1 MMKHPLAAELRPHK
15 QSIAG
20 LTVLS
25 VLNALCIGAFTWLLA
40 KTCAD
45 AFFAGLNL
53 TKAAPFL
60 VVLLLLA
67 ALRLYGEHQLQIMAK
82 KLSLTMQTDL
92 RSRLAAKLLQH
103 GPQQPG
109 YQDSGDFV
117 LLMTSG
123 VDHTDAYF
131 SQFLPQMITVAVL
144 PLLLLLSI
152 LPFDPLTGAVFAL
165 TAPLLPFFLYLIG
178 RLCADASARQWQ
190 TLSTMGRNFT
200 ELLQGLPTLKIFNR
214 SQQQLALV
222 EQLGHDF
229 RQATLKVLRIA
240 FLSAFALELTATL
253 SIAVIAVL
261 VGLRLLNGTLS
272 FETGFFALL
281 LAPEFYRPLRQS
293 GTAFHQAMTA
303 LTAADKI
310 YARLTSSATRPAE
323 KSWLGQIPPA
333 IRLEN
338 ISFSYGRQQKNA
350 VDKISLTLPPGKVT
364 ALVGRSGAGKS
375 TIFQLIL
382 QLMLP
387 ESGRFLINEE
397 EAIHFDRDTW
407 RQQISYVPQMPHI
420 FSASIAE
427 NISLGQPAGAAA
439 IIAAAKAA
447 HLHDFIISLPQ
458 GYDTWLGN
466 GQQLSCGQT
475 QRLAIARAFLQDR
488 PVLLLD
494 EPTTCL
500 DEETGRQI
508 LESLEKLVR
517 GKTVLIS
524 AHRLAVVKTAALILV
539 LDGGK
544 IIESGSH
551 EELAAQKGRY
561 FELLQRGE
569 VRL

>member
-15 QSIAG
+15 QTIAG
-20 LTVLS
+20 LTALS
-25 VLNALCIGAFTWLLA
+25 ALNALCIGAFTWLLA
-40 KTCAD
+40 KTCAN

-60 VVLLLLA
+60 LVLLLLA
-67 ALRLYGEHQLQIMAK
+67 ALRLYSERQLQLRAK
-82 KLSLTMQTDL
+82 KLSLAVQTVL
-92 RSRLAAKLLQH
+92 RSRLTGKLLQD
-103 GPQQPG
+103 GPQQTG

-123 VDHTDAYF
+123 VDHTDPYF
-131 SQFLPQMITVAVL
+131 SQFLPQMVTVAVL
-144 PLLLLLSI
+144 PLLLLLSV
-152 LPFDPLTGAVFAL
+152 LPLDPLTGAVFAL

-178 RLCADASARQWQ
+178 RLCAAASARQWQ
-190 TLSTMGRNFT
+190 TLSAMGRSFT

-229 RQATLKVLRIA
+229 REATLKVLRIA

-253 SIAVIAVL
+253 SIAVVAVL

-272 FETGFFALL
+272 FETGLFALL
-281 LAPEFYRPLRQS
+281 LAPEFYRPLRHS

-303 LTAADKI
+303 LAAADKI
-310 YARLTSSATRPAE
+310 YARLTASAISVKPAYQG
-323 KSWLGQIPPA
+323 KNSPS
-333 IRLEN
+333 IRMEN
-338 ISFSYGRQQKNA
+338 ISFSYGRQHKNA
-350 VDKISLTLPPGKVT
+350 VDKISLTLPPGKIT
-364 ALVGRSGAGKS
+364 AIVGRSGAGKS

-382 QLMLP
+382 QFIHP
-387 ESGRFLINEE
+387 EQGRILIDDNN
-397 EAIHFDRDTW
+397 AATFDADTW

-420 FSASIAE
+420 FSASVAE
-427 NISLGQPAGAAA
+427 NISLGQPAEAAA
-439 IIAAAKAA
+439 IITAAKAA
-447 HLHDFIISLPQ
+447 RLHDFIISLPQ
-458 GYDTWLGN
+458 GYDTHLGS
-466 GQQLSCGQT
+466 GYQLSGGQA

-494 EPTTCL
+494 EPTACL
-500 DEETGRQI
+500 DEETGQQI
-508 LESLEKLVR
+508 LEAIEKLAR

-524 AHRLAVVKTAALILV
+524 AHRLAVVKTSALILV

-551 EELAAQKGRY
+551 KELVAKKGHY
-561 FELLQRGE
+561 FELLQSGV

>member
-15 QSIAG
+15 QTIAG
-20 LTVLS
+20 LTALS
-25 VLNALCIGAFTWLLA
+25 ALNALCIGAFTWILA
-40 KTCAD
+40 KTCAN

-60 VVLLLLA
+60 LVLLLLA
-67 ALRLYGEHQLQIMAK
+67 ALRLYSERQLQLRAK
-82 KLSLTMQTDL
+82 KLSLAVQTVL
-92 RSRLAAKLLQH
+92 RSRLTAKLLQA
-103 GPQQPG
+103 GPQQTG

-123 VDHTDAYF
+123 VDHTDPYF
-131 SQFLPQMITVAVL
+131 SQFLPQMVTVAVL
-144 PLLLLLSI
+144 PLLLLLSV
-152 LPFDPLTGAVFAL
+152 LPLDPLTGAVFAL

-178 RLCADASARQWQ
+178 RLCATASARQWQ
-190 TLSTMGRNFT
+190 TLSAMGRSFT

-229 RQATLKVLRIA
+229 REATLKVLRIA

-253 SIAVIAVL
+253 SIAVVAVL

-272 FETGFFALL
+272 FETGLFALL

-303 LTAADKI
+303 LAAADKI
-310 YARLTSSATRPAE
+310 YARLTGSAISVKPAYQG
-323 KSWLGQIPPA
+323 KNSPF
-333 IRLEN
+333 IRMEN
-338 ISFSYGRQQKNA
+338 ISFSYGRQHKNA
-350 VDKISLTLPPGKVT
+350 VDKISLTLPPGKIT
-364 ALVGRSGAGKS
+364 AIVGRSGAGKS

-382 QLMLP
+382 QFIHP
-387 ESGRFLINEE
+387 EQGRILIDDNN
-397 EAIHFDRDTW
+397 AATFDADTW

-420 FSASIAE
+420 FSASVAE
-427 NISLGQPAGAAA
+427 NISLGQPVEAAA
-439 IIAAAKAA
+439 IITAAKAA
-447 HLHDFIISLPQ
+447 RLHDFIISLPQ
-458 GYDTWLGN
+458 GYDTHLGS
-466 GQQLSCGQT
+466 GYQLSGGQA

-494 EPTTCL
+494 EPTACL
-500 DEETGRQI
+500 DEETGQQI
-508 LESLEKLVR
+508 LEAIEKLAR

-524 AHRLAVVKTAALILV
+524 AHRLAVIKTSALILV

-551 EELAAQKGRY
+551 KELVAKKGHY
-561 FELLQRGE
+561 FELLQSGV

>member
-20 LTVLS
+20 LTALS
-25 VLNALCIGAFTWLLA
+25 ALNALCIGAFTWLLA
-40 KTCAD
+40 KTCAN

-60 VVLLLLA
+60 LVLLLLA
-67 ALRLYGEHQLQIMAK
+67 VLRLYSERQLQLRAK
-82 KLSLTMQTDL
+82 KLSLAVQTAL
-92 RSRLAAKLLQH
+92 RSRLTTKLLQD
-103 GPQQPG
+103 GPQQTG

-117 LLMTSG
+117 LLLTSG
-123 VDHTDAYF
+123 VDHIDPYF
-131 SQFLPQMITVAVL
+131 SQFLPQMVTVAVL

-152 LPFDPLTGAVFAL
+152 LPFDPLTGAVFAV

-178 RLCADASARQWQ
+178 RLCAAASARQWQ
-190 TLSTMGRNFT
+190 TLSAMGRSFT

-214 SQQQLALV
+214 SQQQLAFV

-229 RQATLKVLRIA
+229 REATLKVLRIA
-240 FLSAFALELTATL
+240 FLSAFVLELTATL

-261 VGLRLLNGTLS
+261 IGLRLLNGTLS

-303 LTAADKI
+303 LAAADKI
-310 YARLTSSATRPAE
+310 YARLTGSDVPVKPAYQGKSS
-323 KSWLGQIPPA
+323 PA

-338 ISFSYGRQQKNA
+338 ISFFYGRQKKNA
-350 VDKISLTLPPGKVT
+350 VDKISLALPPGKIT
-364 ALVGRSGAGKS
+364 AIVGRSGAGKS

-382 QLMLP
+382 QFLHP
-387 ESGRFLINEE
+387 DQGRILIDDND
-397 EAIHFDRDTW
+397 AGTFDGDTW

-427 NISLGQPAGAAA
+427 NISLGQPAEASAV
-439 IIAAAKAA
+439 IAAAKAA
-447 HLHDFIISLPQ
+447 HLHDFIVSLPQ
-458 GYDTWLGN
+458 GYNTHLGS
-466 GQQLSCGQT
+466 GHQLSGGQT

-494 EPTTCL
+494 EPTACL
-500 DEETGRQI
+500 DEETGQQI
-508 LESLEKLVR
+508 LESLEKLAW

-524 AHRLAVVKTAALILV
+524 AHRLAVVKSAALILV

-551 EELAAQKGRY
+551 K
-561 FELLQRGE
+561 ELLAKKGHYFDLLQSGE
-569 VRL
+569 VHL

>member
-1 MMKHPLAAELRPHK
+1 
-15 QSIAG
+15 
-20 LTVLS
+20 
-25 VLNALCIGAFTWLLA
+25 
-40 KTCAD
+40 
-45 AFFAGLNL
+45 
-53 TKAAPFL
+53 
-60 VVLLLLA
+60 
-67 ALRLYGEHQLQIMAK
+67 
-82 KLSLTMQTDL
+82 
-92 RSRLAAKLLQH
+92 
-103 GPQQPG
+103 
-109 YQDSGDFV
+109 
-117 LLMTSG
+117 
-123 VDHTDAYF
+123 
-131 SQFLPQMITVAVL
+131 
-144 PLLLLLSI
+144 
-152 LPFDPLTGAVFAL
+152 
-165 TAPLLPFFLYLIG
+165 
-178 RLCADASARQWQ
+178 
-190 TLSTMGRNFT
+190 
-200 ELLQGLPTLKIFNR
+200 
-214 SQQQLALV
+214 
-222 EQLGHDF
+222 
-229 RQATLKVLRIA
+229 
-240 FLSAFALELTATL
+240 
-253 SIAVIAVL
+253 
-261 VGLRLLNGTLS
+261 
-272 FETGFFALL
+272 
-281 LAPEFYRPLRQS
+281 
-293 GTAFHQAMTA
+293 
-303 LTAADKI
+303 
-310 YARLTSSATRPAE
+310 
-323 KSWLGQIPPA
+323 
-333 IRLEN
+333 
-338 ISFSYGRQQKNA
+338 
-350 VDKISLTLPPGKVT
+350 
-364 ALVGRSGAGKS
+364 
-375 TIFQLIL
+375 
-382 QLMLP
+382 MLP

-439 IIAAAKAA
+439 IMAAAKAA

-466 GQQLSCGQT
+466 GQQLSGGQT

>member
-15 QSIAG
+15 QTIAG
-20 LTVLS
+20 LTALS
-25 VLNALCIGAFTWLLA
+25 ALNALCIGAFTWLLA
-40 KTCAD
+40 KTCAN

-60 VVLLLLA
+60 LVLLLLA
-67 ALRLYGEHQLQIMAK
+67 ALRLYSERQLQLRAQ
-82 KLSLTMQTDL
+82 KLSLAVQTVL
-92 RSRLAAKLLQH
+92 RSRLTAKLLQA
-103 GPQQPG
+103 GPQQTG

-123 VDHTDAYF
+123 VDHTDPYF
-131 SQFLPQMITVAVL
+131 SQFLPQMVTVAVL
-144 PLLLLLSI
+144 PLLLLLSV
-152 LPFDPLTGAVFAL
+152 LPLDPLTGAVFAL

-178 RLCADASARQWQ
+178 RLCAMASARQWQ
-190 TLSTMGRNFT
+190 TLSAMGRSFT

-229 RQATLKVLRIA
+229 REATLKVLRIA

-253 SIAVIAVL
+253 SIAVVAVL

-272 FETGFFALL
+272 FETGLFALL

-303 LTAADKI
+303 LAAADKI
-310 YARLTSSATRPAE
+310 YARLTGSAISVKPAYQG
-323 KSWLGQIPPA
+323 KNSPF
-333 IRLEN
+333 IRMEN
-338 ISFSYGRQQKNA
+338 ISFSYGRQHKNA
-350 VDKISLTLPPGKVT
+350 VDKISLTLPPGKIT
-364 ALVGRSGAGKS
+364 AIVGRSGAGKS

-382 QLMLP
+382 QFIHP
-387 ESGRFLINEE
+387 EQGRILIDDNN
-397 EAIHFDRDTW
+397 AATFDADTW

-420 FSASIAE
+420 FSASVAE
-427 NISLGQPAGAAA
+427 NISLGQPVEAAA
-439 IIAAAKAA
+439 IITAAKAA
-447 HLHDFIISLPQ
+447 RLHDFIISLPQ
-458 GYDTWLGN
+458 GYDTHLGS
-466 GQQLSCGQT
+466 GYQLSGGQA

-494 EPTTCL
+494 EPTACL
-500 DEETGRQI
+500 DEETGQQI
-508 LESLEKLVR
+508 LEAIEKLAR

-524 AHRLAVVKTAALILV
+524 AHRLAVIKTSALILV

-551 EELAAQKGRY
+551 KELVAKKGHY
-561 FELLQRGE
+561 FELLQSGV